1 MIGKSVTDELNNT
14 DVGDEV
20 LIAQF
25 FLADRAVVKEIIN
38 AAKRG
43 VDFKIILNNSQSS
56 MGMGGIPNKTA
67 SDEIMKKT
75 YKSLGFLKIRWYNN
89 GSEQFHTKLMIVKK
103 QSYIIAFGGSGNF
116 TRRNIRDFNLESE
129 LKVVSPYNTSFSND
143 VLNYFDRLWTNKD
156 AIFTLDYDEAKSE
169 SNFNNL
175 LYKIIE
181 PSGFSAF

>member
-1 MIGKSVTDELNNT
+1 
-14 DVGDEV
+14 
-20 LIAQF
+20 
-25 FLADRAVVKEIIN
+25 
-38 AAKRG
+38 
-43 VDFKIILNNSQSS
+43 

-67 SDEIMKKT
+67 ADEIMTKT

-103 QSYIIAFGGSGNF
+103 PSYIVAFGGSGNF
-116 TRRNIRDFNLESE
+116 TRRNIRDYNLESE

-156 AIFTLDYDEAKSE
+156 AVFTLDYDEAKRE

>member
-1 MIGKSVTDELNNT
+1 
-14 DVGDEV
+14 
-20 LIAQF
+20 
-25 FLADRAVVKEIIN
+25 
-38 AAKRG
+38 
-43 VDFKIILNNSQSS
+43 
-56 MGMGGIPNKTA
+56 
-67 SDEIMKKT
+67 
-75 YKSLGFLKIRWYNN
+75 
-89 GSEQFHTKLMIVKK
+89 MIVKK

-143 VLNYFDRLWTNKD
+143 ILSYFDRLWTNKD
-156 AIFTLDYDEAKSE
+156 AAFTLDYDEAKSE